1 MKKEQKIKTKKRRKH
16 RMLGWIIALAV
27 VAVLAAGGGIGWS
40 YIAREHKQTMSLP
53 LNAVDFSQLK
63 DGVYTGEYEG
73 GMYKWRANTAEVTV
87 SGGKVTEIRLLE
99 AKFEYDEAEKV
110 NALYDRVIAGQ
121 TLQVDAIS
129 GATLTSKGFLQAV
142 ENALLQAES

>member
-1 MKKEQKIKTKKRRKH
+1 
-16 RMLGWIIALAV
+16 MLGWIIALAI
-27 VAVLAAGGGIGWS
+27 VAVLAVGGGIGWS

-53 LNAVDFSQLK
+53 LNAVDFSHLQ

-73 GMYKWRANTAEVTV
+73 GMYKWRANTVEVTV
-87 SGGKVTEIRLLE
+87 AGGKVTEIKLLDS
-99 AKFEYDEAEKV
+99 KFEYEKMDELD
-110 NALYDRVIAGQ
+110 ALCGRVITNQ

-142 ENALLQAES
+142 ENALLQAK